1 MNRRAT
7 GFALI
12 VSGLIYV
19 MVYLLLPGRLS
30 SAAAPIME
38 GAFLLFIL
46 AIISIVIGA
55 VLLWTVRKKPL
66 L

>member
-12 VSGLIYV
+12 VAGIIYV
-19 MVYLLLPGRLS
+19 MVYLLLPARRF
-30 SAAAPIME
+30 SAVAPIME

-46 AIISIVIGA
+46 AIISVVIGA

>member
-1 MNRRAT
+1 MNRRAA

-12 VSGLIYV
+12 VAGLIYV
-19 MVYLLLPGRLS
+19 MVYLLLPAHRS
-30 SAAAPIME
+30 PAAPIME
-38 GAFLLFIL
+38 GSLLLFIL
-46 AIISIVIGA
+46 AIISVVVGV